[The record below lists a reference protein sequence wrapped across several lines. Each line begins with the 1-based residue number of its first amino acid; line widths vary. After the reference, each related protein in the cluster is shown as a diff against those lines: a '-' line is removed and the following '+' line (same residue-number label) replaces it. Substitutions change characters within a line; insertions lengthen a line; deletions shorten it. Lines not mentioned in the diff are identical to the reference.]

1 MEYSICNDKVGES
14 ILEVLADFFTTLD
27 SDVSSGGGLSG
38 KLYIIGIHFTEVKT
52 YKSKFHF
59 LLNPPS
65 NYILPPAVPPPFYFF
80 RGRKAQT
87 NI

>member
-38 KLYIIGIHFTEVKT
+38 KLTYIPILVCYMVFT
-52 YKSKFHF
+52 FH
-59 LLNPPS
+59 
-65 NYILPPAVPPPFYFF
+65 I
-80 RGRKAQT
+80 T
-87 NI
+87 NIPPLPI

>member
-38 KLYIIGIHFTEVKT
+38 KFIYRHANL
-52 YKSKFHF
+52 
-59 LLNPPS
+59 
-65 NYILPPAVPPPFYFF
+65 
-80 RGRKAQT
+80 RK
-87 NI
+87 